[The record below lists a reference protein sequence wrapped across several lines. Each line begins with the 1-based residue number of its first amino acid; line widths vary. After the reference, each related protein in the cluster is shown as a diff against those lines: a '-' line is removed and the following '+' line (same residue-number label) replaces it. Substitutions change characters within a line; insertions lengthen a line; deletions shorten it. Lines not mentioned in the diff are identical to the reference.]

1 MKVAWLE
8 LILPAQA
15 PQSAKQQQDEDN
27 MNPFRDQEKFMRACD
42 QSVEGFDKEQFAL
55 YYSLIGEEFKELN
68 EAYAAGDRVE
78 TLDALID
85 ILVVT
90 IGAIHSAGF
99 DAEGAWKEVM
109 RTNFA
114 KIDKETGKVRK
125 REDGKVLKPV
135 GWTPPDLTSFVKK

>member
-1 MKVAWLE
+1 
-8 LILPAQA
+8 
-15 PQSAKQQQDEDN
+15 

-42 QSVEGFDKEQFAL
+42 QSVDKLDESQ
-55 YYSLIGEEFKELN
+55 YNMYKNLIEEEFKELQDAHDM
-68 EAYAAGDRVE
+68 EAE
-78 TLDALID
+78 LDALID

-114 KIDKETGKVRK
+114 KIDHDTGKVRK
-125 REDGKVLKPV
+125 REDGKVLKPT
-135 GWTPPDLTSFVKK
+135 GWTPPNLTPYLNK

>member
-1 MKVAWLE
+1 MT
-8 LILPAQA
+8 
-15 PQSAKQQQDEDN
+15 
-27 MNPFRDQEKFMRACD
+27 NPFRDQSKFMQACD
-42 QSVEGFDKEQFAL
+42 QTVDNFNLEQFQL
-55 YYSLIGEEFKELN
+55 YGNLIAEEVTEFGLAVSQNDKI
-68 EAYAAGDRVE
+68 E

-90 IGAIHSAGF
+90 IGAIHSIGA

-114 KIDKETGKVRK
+114 KIDHETGKVRK

-135 GWTPPDLTSFVKK
+135 GWEPPNLEPFLKKE

>member
-1 MKVAWLE
+1 
-8 LILPAQA
+8 
-15 PQSAKQQQDEDN
+15 

-42 QSVEGFDKEQFAL
+42 QSVDGPMGAQFDM
-55 YYSLIGEEFKELN
+55 YCGLIEEEHKELVAALAADN
-68 EAYAAGDRVE
+68 DVEA
-78 TLDALID
+78 LDALID

-114 KIDKETGKVRK
+114 KIDHETGKVRK
-125 REDGKVLKPV
+125 REDGKVLKPL
-135 GWTPPDLTSFVKK
+135 GWEPPNLKPFLKRQ